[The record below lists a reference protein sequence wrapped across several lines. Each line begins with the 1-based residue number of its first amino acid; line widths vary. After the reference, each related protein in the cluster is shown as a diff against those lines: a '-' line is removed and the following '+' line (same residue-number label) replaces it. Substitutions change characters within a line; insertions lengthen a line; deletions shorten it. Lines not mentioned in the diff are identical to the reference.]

1 MEKNNIQRDQIKT
14 AYQSSK
20 SRNVGS
26 TQKFP
31 DDDTDFKTSKTTT
44 PSQKNEDNIPS
55 ISFGDYFLQVQ
66 SLDFFIPNRE
76 VTKEQEKAVEDNLI
90 KYQQQLDLYRKKK
103 EIEKMKERIKI
114 LEDKNNKFKDIKVRL
129 ESLIHN
135 KENHLKVAT
144 SSHEITKNNYITHK
158 EKHDKNANKIIKYK
172 IIYDSLVYKKIME
185 ISYIFFNNK
194 IENLFINCN
203 VEKIRAAQK
212 RYEAYSSDP
221 KAYGSLMGNIAF
233 LLSYF
238 SRTFNITLR
247 FPIFLKGS
255 KSYCVVNKSDFVA
268 LFSDPKNDD
277 RFIQFE
283 KGMNFQKD
291 NLREIFFFLSQ
302 FGNMLP
308 PDNLETI
315 DLNYQRIL
323 LFDLFIEFNQVL
335 FHFIEKT
342 CKEDEYFRN

>member
-1 MEKNNIQRDQIKT
+1 MEKNNTQTEQGNPT
-14 AYQSSK
+14 YQTSK
-20 SRNVGS
+20 SGTINTS
-26 TQKFP
+26 HKFS
-31 DDDTDFKTSKTTT
+31 DDDTEFKTSKTTVQT
-44 PSQKNEDNIPS
+44 AKPDDNIPS
-55 ISFGDYFLQVQ
+55 VVFGDYLLNFQRRN
-66 SLDFFIPNRE
+66 FFIEQRML
-76 VTKEQEKAVEDNLI
+76 TKDNEKEIEDKLI
-90 KYQQQLDLYRKKK
+90 KYQQKLDLYNKKK

-129 ESLIHN
+129 EGLIHN

-144 SSHEITKNNYITHK
+144 SSHEITKNNYTTNK

-194 IENLFINCN
+194 VENLFINCN
-203 VEKIRAAQK
+203 IDKIRAEKK

-233 LLSYF
+233 LLSYL

-277 RFIQFE
+277 RFTQFE
-283 KGMNFQKD
+283 NGMKFQKD

-302 FGNMLP
+302 FDNMLP
-308 PDNLETI
+308 SDNFDTI
-315 DLNYQRIL
+315 AINYKRIL

-335 FHFIEKT
+335 YHFIEKT